1 MPVVSRLRLWWI
13 MTVLLLVNILN
24 FVDRQIPFILAESI
38 KRDLQLSDTQIGVLG
53 GIAFAVVYSTLG
65 IPLARLGERI
75 GRVWVL
81 SGSLLVWSML
91 TALGGLA
98 QNYIQLVGTRL
109 GVAAGEAGS
118 TPTAHSL
125 ISSYFPPGHRGVPLA
140 IFSLGVP
147 LGTMLG
153 LFAGGWI
160 SQIWTWRQAMIA
172 VGVPGLLLALVTIF
186 TLREPPLSNEAK
198 QDPDIS
204 LLQTLMALLKKR
216 SFRHM
221 AAGIAVYSMGA
232 NATIVF
238 TPAFLM
244 RTYGMSSAG
253 TGLSL
258 GLLYGVA
265 GVAGTLSGGVL
276 GDWLG
281 KRDQRWRLWL
291 PALGLLIAMPFTLGA
306 WFAPTGALSVLLLS
320 GPKFANLLYIAP
332 IFVALH
338 SIAPLRS
345 RATASAFLIFFN
357 SFIGVSFG
365 PLITGLLSDW
375 LEPSMGVFSL
385 RYALCFVLLTQI
397 WAAFH
402 FWISARSIR
411 ADVSELR

>member
-1 MPVVSRLRLWWI
+1 MPSRPRLWWI
-13 MTVLLLVNILN
+13 MALLLLVNILN

-53 GIAFAVVYSTLG
+53 GIAFAIVYSTLG

-75 GRVWVL
+75 GRKWVL
-81 SGSLLVWSML
+81 SGSLLVWSAL
-91 TALGGLA
+91 TAMGGLA
-98 QNYIQLVGTRL
+98 QNYVQLVGTRL

-118 TPTAHSL
+118 TPAAHSL
-125 ISSYFPPGHRGVPLA
+125 ISSYFPPGRRGLPLA

-153 LFAGGWI
+153 LFAGGYV
-160 SQIWTWRQAMIA
+160 SQVWTWRQAMIV
-172 VGVPGLLLALVTIF
+172 VGLPGILLALLTIF
-186 TLREPPLSNEAK
+186 TLREPPPSREAEGE
-198 QDPDIS
+198 PD
-204 LLQTLMALLKKR
+204 LPLFATLMALLKKH

-238 TPAFLM
+238 APAFLM

-258 GLLYGVA
+258 GLLYGIA
-265 GVAGTLSGGVL
+265 GVAGTLAGGAL

-291 PALGLLIAMPFTLGA
+291 PALGLLIAMPFTFGA
-306 WFAPTGALSVLLLS
+306 WFATSAALSVLLLA
-320 GPKFANLLYIAP
+320 GPKFANLLYIGP

-338 SIAPLRS
+338 SIAPVRS

-357 SFIGVSFG
+357 SLIGVSFG
-365 PLITGLLSDW
+365 PLITGMLSDW
-375 LEPSMGVFSL
+375 LEPTMGLFSL
-385 RYALCFVLLTQI
+385 RYALCFVMLTQV
-397 WAAFH
+397 WAAWH
-402 FWISARSIR
+402 FWIAARSIR
-411 ADVSELR
+411 ADAAAMP